1 MSRTWVFF
9 KLRMLQLKSDK
20 TALFFCYVLPV
31 LLLLGIGYPLQM
43 QGDSKIDVFYTETV
57 DHAAGRALVDHLRQ
71 SPLLKLRQYQD
82 ADTGVRSA
90 LERNDVR
97 HYLEISRSGYTL
109 YSNSLAQNQIEN
121 VALQSIVDSYL
132 TGHGRSEL
140 IMKTVTSQR
149 ATSYVVILLP
159 GVIGMTLLMAGLGG
173 FGAVLIAE
181 KQQGLYK
188 NIKTIDTSPI
198 PFLAGLFASRLLL
211 SYSVAFALVVLAVF
225 VFGISAQVNYVLLG
239 LLVTLGCVAF
249 LGLGLMLS
257 TLSPSVSAFNG
268 LMNAVQMPLLVLGGV
283 FFSVSTFPSWLQ
295 AIANVLPLTQL
306 NNALRSIL
314 FESVGFGDVSPLYA
328 PVAILA
334 VWCVLTLTIARLK
347 FKW

>member
-1 MSRTWVFF
+1 
-9 KLRMLQLKSDK
+9 
-20 TALFFCYVLPV
+20 
-31 LLLLGIGYPLQM
+31 
-43 QGDSKIDVFYTETV
+43 
-57 DHAAGRALVDHLRQ
+57 
-71 SPLLKLRQYQD
+71 
-82 ADTGVRSA
+82 
-90 LERNDVR
+90 
-97 HYLEISRSGYTL
+97 
-109 YSNSLAQNQIEN
+109 
-121 VALQSIVDSYL
+121 
-132 TGHGRSEL
+132 
-140 IMKTVTSQR
+140 
-149 ATSYVVILLP
+149 
-159 GVIGMTLLMAGLGG
+159 
-173 FGAVLIAE
+173 
-181 KQQGLYK
+181 
-188 NIKTIDTSPI
+188 
-198 PFLAGLFASRLLL
+198 
-211 SYSVAFALVVLAVF
+211 VLAVF